1 MVFFIASL
9 SSAWF
14 GRLQQS
20 LRARPASGSGKSIQT
35 AGEARLRPFFGP
47 EACHF
52 WRLTPERPRG
62 HALLNPSI
70 GVAQSRKGGLMSLKD
85 KYADLL
91 KLGEELHLSGSKV
104 SEEAG
109 KLKVWGTAEY
119 QLQKDKFWDKVKTYS
134 SWEQDLVADIKVDKT
149 DVYGYYV
156 VKPGDSL
163 SKIAK
168 DVYDNGGL
176 YNKIYEANKA
186 TIGDNP
192 NMIKPGQKLTIPNR

>member
-1 MVFFIASL
+1 
-9 SSAWF
+9 
-14 GRLQQS
+14 
-20 LRARPASGSGKSIQT
+20 
-35 AGEARLRPFFGP
+35 
-47 EACHF
+47 
-52 WRLTPERPRG
+52 
-62 HALLNPSI
+62 
-70 GVAQSRKGGLMSLKD
+70 MSLKD

-134 SWEQDLVADIKVDKT
+134 GWEQDLVADIKVDKT
-149 DVYGYYV
+149 DVYGYYE

-176 YNKIYEANKA
+176 FNKIYEANKA
-186 TIGDNP
+186 TIGDDSAKLKIGTVLKMPANP
-192 NMIKPGQKLTIPNR
+192 NANESQISATR